1 MVVSGSTCC
10 PPWQVIGYVFMLQNM
25 VRNLR
30 VYRNHP
36 RIAAASMS
44 LAIILLRI
52 ASGLLWFHH
61 SKSEL
66 MQLSHHCSG
75 TDVSVVWP

>member
-1 MVVSGSTCC
+1 MVVSGSTFC
-10 PPWQVIGYVFMLQNM
+10 PPWQVIGYAFMLQNM

-36 RIAAASMS
+36 RIAA
-44 LAIILLRI
+44 
-52 ASGLLWFHH
+52 SGLLWFHH
-61 SKSEL
+61 TKSVL